1 LAYFLITS
9 LASDLDGCFFAAGA
23 PAPRWKTEEKR
34 VAKDERYCF
43 PVRLLAGG
51 SPAKEAAADSGWC
64 RWRSSSVAELGR
76 DDEAAESG
84 SSSAAQSAEKDDDVL
99 PLESRE
105 ELDVEVESDA
115 EAEDVDADDSS
126 SVRTMEMRG
135 DSCSGRS
142 WPL

>member
-9 LASDLDGCFFAAGA
+9 LASDLDGCFLAAGA
-23 PAPRWKTEEKR
+23 PPRWKTEEKR

-43 PVRLLAGG
+43 PVRLAGG
-51 SPAKEAAADSGWC
+51 SPANEAAAGSGC

-76 DDEAAESG
+76 DEEAAESG
-84 SSSAAQSAEKDDDVL
+84 SRSAAQSAENEDEVL

-105 ELDVEVESDA
+105 ELDVEVESEA
-115 EAEDVDADDSS
+115 EAEDVDAEDSS